1 MSAPVYILGGYQ
13 SDFAKSWARQ
23 GQDISDMVQEATQ
36 GVLANAGL
44 DTSAIESMPVLLRHW
59 VCWRPWPKSKR
70 ADTTACW

>member
-36 GVLANAGL
+36 GVLNNAGL
-44 DTSAIESMPVLLRHW
+44 HGGANDPRTLG
-59 VCWRPWPKSKR
+59 R
-70 ADTTACW
+70 AGHAP